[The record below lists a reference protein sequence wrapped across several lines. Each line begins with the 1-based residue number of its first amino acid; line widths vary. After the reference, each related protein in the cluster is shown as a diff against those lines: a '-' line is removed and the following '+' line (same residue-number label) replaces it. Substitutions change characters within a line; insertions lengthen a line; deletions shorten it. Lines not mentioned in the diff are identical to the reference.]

1 MSIYSEALRFYF
13 LAVTRYRVHSP
24 YLYELVSL
32 LLDDRHFYAFDEI
45 EEERKKLLTSKSN
58 MTMIDLGAG
67 SRKGNNQTKRIKDV
81 ASSSLSSAW
90 QCQILYKL
98 VSHLEPSTIIEI
110 GSSLGV
116 SSAYIS
122 NANPQAKVYSLE
134 GNQDSITIA
143 KTLAE
148 KLKLKNIDFRLGNF
162 DDTLPQTLESL
173 DKIDLVFVDGNHRKD
188 ATIAYFNLIKEKAH
202 PNSCIVFDDIYWST
216 GMTEAWNTIKNDECV
231 KASVDLFYFGIVFFN
246 EDFKQK
252 KHLKII
258 EDRFK
263 PWQKYI

>member
-13 LAVTRYRVHSP
+13 SSDTRYRVHSP
-24 YLYELVSL
+24 YLYELVFQI
-32 LLDDRHFYAFDEI
+32 LDDRHFYAFDKV

-67 SRKGNNQTKRIKDV
+67 SRKGNSQTKKIKDV

-90 QCQILYKL
+90 QCQILFKL
-98 VSHLEPSTIIEI
+98 VSHLQPSTIIEI

-122 NANPQAKVYSLE
+122 NANPQAKLYSLE

-148 KLKLKNIDFRLGNF
+148 KLSLKNIDFRLGNF
-162 DDTLPQTLESL
+162 DDTLPQILDTLESV
-173 DKIDLVFVDGNHRKD
+173 DLVFVDGNHRKD
-188 ATIAYFNLIKEKAH
+188 ATIEYFNLIKAKSHA
-202 PNSCIVFDDIYWST
+202 NSCIVFDDIYWSP
-216 GMTEAWNTIKNDECV
+216 GMTEAWNIIKADERV

-252 KHLKII
+252 KHLKIL

>member
-1 MSIYSEALRFYF
+1 
-13 LAVTRYRVHSP
+13 
-24 YLYELVSL
+24 
-32 LLDDRHFYAFDEI
+32 
-45 EEERKKLLTSKSN
+45 
-58 MTMIDLGAG
+58 MIDLGAG
-67 SRKGNNQTKRIKDV
+67 SRKGNSQVKKIKDV

-90 QCQILYKL
+90 QCQILFKL
-98 VSHLEPSTIIEI
+98 VSHLEPRTIIEI

-122 NANPQAKVYSLE
+122 NANIRAQIYSLE
-134 GNQDSITIA
+134 GNKDSITIA

-162 DDTLPQTLESL
+162 DDTLSQTLDDL
-173 DKIDLVFVDGNHRKD
+173 DNIDLVFVDGNHRKE
-188 ATIAYFNLIKEKAH
+188 ATIQYFNLIKAKAH
-202 PNSCIVFDDIYWST
+202 PSSCIVFDDIYWSA
-216 GMTEAWNTIKNDECV
+216 GMTEAWNIIKADESI

-252 KHLKII
+252 KHLKIV